1 MTKCTVHFVRLLI
14 LFVILPQV
22 YNSQSS
28 FNQVSTFTDCGGTLR
43 DARGVITSP
52 NFPNAYPVPIYCKW
66 VIEAPEDKVIAVYF
80 TQYYM
85 RDGVRAAEYA
95 LYTEGLKME
104 KEDYGILSSDKEP
117 TYLITNKHILVLEFS
132 VRETGNIHLRIR
144 QFFLDVFGFN
154 ITYEMIDKTQN
165 VRKDECLYHHCS
177 FTGKCFASSDFE
189 SYYCSCFSDFFG
201 KECQYNESC
210 GPTAVNN
217 LCMNGGTC
225 RFYIG
230 STARICDC
238 PPGYKGVRCEIKTEM
253 DLDECANYGCSQ
265 SCSVKDKIVTCTCP
279 GGYYLLDDGK
289 TCTQEGKTRYFVSI
303 KMYEQNVDLAHLDSV
318 RYKQLKKGVE
328 NALNALLKPRLYQVD
343 NLTVT
348 SFEPSPMVHFHFLG
362 EKDDNQQAKVVL
374 EEALKTGKIDKYRVN
389 RTYLVLKW
397 EPALSIQGIETSEK
411 MPIVEGTEFS
421 LACIAQGSASMTFK
435 WFKDGA
441 PINIYTPYRSIW
453 TSQVPKNSKDQYTA
467 LLGFDRT
474 NVLDSGIFTCQVSDW
489 DSTHNKS
496 LHINVVSAPLP
507 LLEPLTATVYQGES
521 FIITCVPKTYDKFG
535 YTWLKNGKVLNP
547 SLKTEL
553 IEDLYPVG
561 TRLLVHSAKSSVV
574 YTCIISSN
582 TGSTKKNSI
591 ITVID
596 KETTP
601 VCQAEKHK
609 NIEWSITA
617 ANTINLQSCPRG
629 YAGIISRK
637 CNIRKGN
644 IANWEEPDY
653 SSCLSARLKG
663 IKAQFDS
670 LKMGYLL
677 TDLETIIQELKAYIL
692 DNNSN
697 LHHAEGEPIAEL
709 LEEMLDYY
717 GKTNDQFNNSWNI
730 SETFIDIISFLL
742 ETPYLIQKQSHI
754 FKLYNNLIGFGEI
767 KGSLLEI
774 DDLATFHKELF
785 ALEVKHIQYGKMYH
799 LRFPHWQNPSR
810 NDFPSKVQQSWIT
823 NSIEIEVNR
832 EDINAIDNYNMTVTS
847 IFFKNLSEYLPEHYF
862 TRLGGLDIEYQ
873 LHSQPVA
880 VSIKSV
886 GVNKPTEKQDILIKI
901 KMAHLKNKNQMLK
914 NITCGI
920 ADFSD
925 SKFEFLMEGCQVIN
939 IIGNFTT
946 CQCSH
951 TGMYAVLLTSFTNAK
966 KPNNPNEFEI
976 IAGIGCSIGAFLLC
990 LTFFMLLIL
999 WKKLR
1004 GAITALK
1011 LQVCVALVG
1020 AYIAILKGLQ
1030 ESLQKEYYSY
1040 VLSIIQFFLLAAF
1053 SMQLCLGLIVYI
1065 EFTNLQSIKYPELK
1079 VAAMGWA
1086 VPTIVVGATLASQVP
1101 EGFLIESWWLRFGTN
1116 FFLSYTI
1123 AVFIIF
1129 MLQLILFLTVKAEI
1143 RHHLKEESSKQK
1155 IIANR
1160 TKLLCRSL
1168 VIAVALLLT
1177 SVFSILYINYEEEI
1191 FKYLFSF
1198 SSAALGIIIFLC
1210 YTVCSENAFLLCCPK
1225 TSNDNDDEKEEPK
1238 LNTESNSFRSFLKP
1252 EIVGETACYL
1262 NKFSDHME
1270 KRKSL
1275 DQIHKLKPQVEI
1287 CREPDWLETGCLLQ
1301 EKKPNLKSATIHGAV
1316 KNKYKNGKGKN
1327 FDDMSEAEDIHQISP
1342 QKFRWRHLDPSKATA
1357 FELEPMYDSPRSNLH
1372 GKTLESVI
1380 EEDSSISNPNRTS
1393 LPPPYLDSNVDTK
1406 KDYSIKSNPLS
1417 LFDSQNQE
1425 NLRTDYS
1432 ALMVPKNTEST
1443 NSSSSKSNNKK
1454 LTDPKGTFSNNHM
1467 LHEATQSVPPIKL
1480 DVTNILESTPDD
1492 NSHPTNS
1499 VADLISRDDDFATEM
1514 DMPLVVT
1521 DNIVRNDQVSPSR
1534 KSWSMTAV

>member
-1 MTKCTVHFVRLLI
+1 MKMFKMTNCAVYLLRLLI
-14 LFVILPQV
+14 LILVTSQV

-28 FNQVSTFTDCGGTLR
+28 NQISTFTDCGGTLR
-43 DARGVITSP
+43 DSRGVITSP

-66 VIEAPEDKVIAVYF
+66 VIEAPEDKVVAVYF

-85 RDGVRAAEYA
+85 RDGLRAAEYT

-104 KEDYGILSSDKEP
+104 KEDFGILNSDKEP

-154 ITYEMIDKTQN
+154 ITYEIIGKNQN

-177 FTGKCFASSDFE
+177 FTGKCFATADYE

-210 GPTAVNN
+210 GPTAANT

-230 STARICDC
+230 STAQVCEC
-238 PPGYKGVRCEIKTEM
+238 LPGYKGATCEIKTEM

-265 SCSVKDKIVTCTCP
+265 SCTVKENKEIICTCP

-348 SFEPSPMVHFHFLG
+348 SFEPSPIVHFHFLG

-389 RTYLVLKW
+389 RTYLILKW

-421 LACIAQGSASMTFK
+421 LACIAQGSASMSFK

-441 PINIYTPYRSIW
+441 PINVHTPYRTIW
-453 TSQVPKNSKDQYTA
+453 TSQVPKNSRDQYTA

-474 NVLDSGIFTCQVSDW
+474 NILDSGVFTCQVSDW
-489 DSTHNKS
+489 DNTHNKS
-496 LHINVVSAPLP
+496 LQVNVISAPLF
-507 LLEPLTATVYQGES
+507 LLEPLTATIYQGQS
-521 FIITCVPKTYDKFG
+521 FIITCIPETYGKFG

-547 SLKTEL
+547 SLQTEL

-561 TRLLVHSAKSSVV
+561 TRLLVHSAKSSVI

-582 TGSTKKNSI
+582 TGTTKKDSI

-596 KETTP
+596 KETP
-601 VCQAEKHK
+601 ICQSERHK

-617 ANTINLQSCPRG
+617 ANTVNLQNCPHG
-629 YAGIISRK
+629 YEGIISRK
-637 CNIRKGN
+637 CVIRKGN
-644 IANWEEPDY
+644 IASWEEPDY
-653 SSCLSARLKG
+653 SSCLSARLKS
-663 IKAQFDS
+663 IKTQFDS
-670 LKMGYLL
+670 MKMGYYL

-692 DNNSN
+692 DKKSN
-697 LHHAEGEPIAEL
+697 LHHAEGEPIAEM
-709 LEEMLDYY
+709 LEGMLDYY
-717 GKTNDQFNNSWNI
+717 ENINNQFNISWNI

-742 ETPYLIQKQSHI
+742 ETPYLIKKQSHI
-754 FKLYNNLIGFGEI
+754 FKLYNNIKGFGEI
-767 KGSLLEI
+767 RGSLIEVDSLEVYQ
-774 DDLATFHKELF
+774 KELF
-785 ALEVKHIQYGKMYH
+785 ELEIKRIEYDKTYH
-799 LRFPHWQNPSR
+799 LRFPHLQRPR
-810 NDFPSKVQQSWIT
+810 NALRSKILQSWLT
-823 NSIEIEVNR
+823 NSIEIEINNEN
-832 EDINAIDNYNMTVTS
+832 EDKNNNYNMSATS
-847 IFFKNLSEYLPEHYF
+847 IFFKNLTEYLPEHYF

-880 VSIKSV
+880 VSFNGIGIENLINTQSV
-886 GVNKPTEKQDILIKI
+886 SIRV
-901 KMAHLKNKNQMLK
+901 KMAHLKNKSQMLK

-925 SKFEFLMEGCQVIN
+925 NKFDFLMDGCQVISVR
-939 IIGNFTT
+939 GNYTT
-946 CQCSH
+946 CQCYRM
-951 TGMYAVLLTSFTNAK
+951 GMYAVLLTSFTNAK
-966 KPNNPNEFEI
+966 SSNQDEFEI

-1011 LQVCVALVG
+1011 LQVCIALIG
-1020 AYIAILKGLQ
+1020 AYIAILKSLQ
-1030 ESLQKEYYSY
+1030 ESLSKEYYSY
-1040 VLSIIQFFLLAAF
+1040 ILSIIQFFLLAAF

-1101 EGFLIESWWLRFGTN
+1101 EGFLIESWWLKFGTN

-1123 AVFIIF
+1123 AVIIIF
-1129 MLQLILFLTVKAEI
+1129 VLQLILFLTVKAEI
-1143 RHHLKEESSKQK
+1143 RHHQKEESPKQK
-1155 IIANR
+1155 IIGNR

-1168 VIAVALLLT
+1168 VISVALLLT
-1177 SVFSILYINYEEEI
+1177 SVFSILYINYEDDI

-1198 SSAALGIIIFLC
+1198 SSAALGLIVFLC
-1210 YTVCSENAFLLCCPK
+1210 YTFCSENAFLLCCPK
-1225 TSNDNDDEKEEPK
+1225 TSNDDDDEKEEPK

-1252 EIVGETACYL
+1252 E
-1262 NKFSDHME
+1262 
-1270 KRKSL
+1270 
-1275 DQIHKLKPQVEI
+1275 
-1287 CREPDWLETGCLLQ
+1287 
-1301 EKKPNLKSATIHGAV
+1301 
-1316 KNKYKNGKGKN
+1316 
-1327 FDDMSEAEDIHQISP
+1327 
-1342 QKFRWRHLDPSKATA
+1342 
-1357 FELEPMYDSPRSNLH
+1357 
-1372 GKTLESVI
+1372 
-1380 EEDSSISNPNRTS
+1380 
-1393 LPPPYLDSNVDTK
+1393 
-1406 KDYSIKSNPLS
+1406 
-1417 LFDSQNQE
+1417 
-1425 NLRTDYS
+1425 
-1432 ALMVPKNTEST
+1432 
-1443 NSSSSKSNNKK
+1443 
-1454 LTDPKGTFSNNHM
+1454 
-1467 LHEATQSVPPIKL
+1467 
-1480 DVTNILESTPDD
+1480 
-1492 NSHPTNS
+1492 
-1499 VADLISRDDDFATEM
+1499 
-1514 DMPLVVT
+1514 
-1521 DNIVRNDQVSPSR
+1521 
-1534 KSWSMTAV
+1534 